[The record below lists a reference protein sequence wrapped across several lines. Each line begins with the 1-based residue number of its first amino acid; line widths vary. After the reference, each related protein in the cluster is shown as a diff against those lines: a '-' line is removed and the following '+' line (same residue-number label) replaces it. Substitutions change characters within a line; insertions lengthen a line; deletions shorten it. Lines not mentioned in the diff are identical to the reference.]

1 MPELP
6 EVETLRLDLD
16 KEIVGKR
23 IKSVEVTG
31 KRAIRRHSSTKS
43 FVSRLEGRKIDAVER
58 RGKYL
63 LLSLGEDVLVVHLGM
78 SGQLLKAASR
88 DAVAPHTHVTIA
100 FTQGGQLRYV
110 DPRTFGELFAV
121 ARDKL
126 GEEVGELAELGFDPI
141 EDVMSWN
148 RFGALLM
155 ARKVKLKTLLMD
167 QRFVAGLGN
176 IYSDE
181 ILWASGL
188 RYDRSSDSLSTQEV
202 RRLYRALV
210 ETLHEAIKLRG
221 SSLADQQYRDLFGEP
236 GHYQEEHKVYAR
248 DGQACRRC
256 RASIV
261 RHRWGSRSTFLCE
274 ACQV

>member
-16 KEIVGKR
+16 REVVGKR
-23 IKSVEVTG
+23 IKTVEVSG
-31 KRAIRRHSSTKS
+31 KRAIRRHPTAKS
-43 FVSRLEGRKIDAVER
+43 FVSRLEGRKLDAVAR

-63 LLSLGEDVLVVHLGM
+63 VLALGDDVLVVHLGM
-78 SGQLLKAASR
+78 SGQLLKTGSR
-88 DAVAPHTHVTIA
+88 DAVPPHTHVTMT
-100 FTQGGQLRYV
+100 FTQGGQLRFV
-110 DPRTFGELFAV
+110 DPRTFGELYV
-121 ARDKL
+121 VPRERLD
-126 GEEVGELAELGFDPI
+126 EEAGELSELGFDPI

-148 RFGALLM
+148 RFGAMLM

-202 RRLYRALV
+202 RRLYRAMV

-221 SSLADQQYRDLFGEP
+221 SSLADQQYRDLFGKI
-236 GHYQEEHKVYAR
+236 GHYQEEHRVYAR

-256 RASIV
+256 RATIV
-261 RHRWGSRSTFLCE
+261 RHRWGGRSTFLCE